1 MRIAVDLHIH
11 SALSP
16 CADDDMTPNNIVN
29 MAILKKLD
37 VISITDHNSCDNV
50 EAVIKAADSRLIV
63 VPGMEVQTREEVH
76 LLCYFSWLDK
86 LMDFE
91 EVINNKLPNI
101 SNVPKIFGNQLIID
115 DEDKV
120 VGVRDEMLISSTD
133 LSIDQIIEEVWS
145 RNGVVIPAH
154 VDRPSYSVISQLGF
168 IPHTLEDGMVE
179 ISDYKNE
186 LLRQYPSH
194 KLLYSSDAH
203 ELGQILERV
212 SFLTVWDLSVS
223 GILKALRNPSK

>member
-29 MAILKKLD
+29 MAMLKKLD
-37 VISITDHNSCDNV
+37 AISITDHNSCDNV
-50 EAVIKAADSRLIV
+50 EAVIKAAGSKLMV

-76 LLCYFSWLDK
+76 LLCYFNCLDK
-86 LMDFE
+86 LMDFG
-91 EVINNKLPNI
+91 EVIKNELPKI

-115 DEDKV
+115 DEDRV
-120 VGVRDEMLISSTD
+120 VDERKEMLISSTD
-133 LSIDQIIEEVWS
+133 LSIDQIIEEDIS
-145 RNGVVIPAH
+145 RDGVVIPAH
-154 VDRPSYSVISQLGF
+154 VDKPSYSIISQLGF
-168 IPHTLEDGMVE
+168 IPKNLEGGMVE
-179 ISDYKNE
+179 ISGYSNE
-186 LLRQYPSH
+186 LLTKFPSH

-212 SFLTVWDLSVS
+212 NFITVCDLSVS
-223 GILKALRNPSK
+223 GILNALRSPSK